1 MRKYKLILLS
11 VFLCLPIFVFADI
24 CADFLSEGK
33 RLYNSGKY
41 QEAKESFDYVRSK
54 CGGNYGGVDTW
65 IDKCNAALTPTLS
78 VSKSQISCS
87 ASGTTHYVTVTSN
100 TTWEVQ
106 YPSSSMYSV
115 TRNGN
120 TLTVTIYSTTSTE
133 TRTDFFNVKTTDGRL
148 VEKITLKQTGKIA
161 SNSLEVSTSLIS
173 CSANAT
179 TQYVT
184 VTSNTAWEIQ
194 HPTGNMYSV
203 TRSGNTLT
211 VKITANTL
219 TSSREDYFIVR
230 TSDGLINKKITLK
243 QSGKTSSNSS
253 YSSSSS
259 YLTPKGKIHKVWV
272 EHNVMYGGQKCMK
285 IHVKFEVDNMKGKT
299 GDCVAW
305 FYYENGN
312 KLYDTNNSYKTVN
325 GQVSTSDTFTATYDG
340 SIWND
345 FIFYIPNSELH
356 IVRSGSYKFC
366 VGIFDHNDK
375 QLATSDYVTFT
386 YGN

>member
-1 MRKYKLILLS
+1 MRKYKYLLLLIL
-11 VFLCLPIFVFADI
+11 FCLPTLTFADD
-24 CADFLSEGK
+24 CSDLLSEGK
-33 RLYNSGKY
+33 LHYNNGDY
-41 QEAKESFDYVRSK
+41 QKAKECFIYVKNQCGTSYGDVTNWMNK
-54 CGGNYGGVDTW
+54 CE
-65 IDKCNAALTPTLS
+65 AALSLTLS

-87 ASGTTHYVTVTSN
+87 ASGTTQYVTVTSN

-120 TLTVTIYSTTSTE
+120 TLTVMIYSTTSTE
-133 TRTDFFNVKTTDGRL
+133 TRTDFFNVKTTDGKI
-148 VEKITLKQTGKIA
+148 VKKITLNQSGK
-161 SNSLEVSTSLIS
+161 SVFNSLEVSTSLIS
-173 CSANAT
+173 CSASAT

-184 VTSNTAWEIQ
+184 VTSNTTWEVQ

-203 TRSGNTLT
+203 ARNGNTLT
-211 VKITANTL
+211 VKITANPL

-230 TSDGLINKKITLK
+230 TSDGVINKKITLK

-253 YSSSSS
+253 YSSGSS

-285 IHVKFEVDNMKGKT
+285 IHVKFEVDNMKGKS

-312 KLYDTNNSYKTVN
+312 KLYDTNNRYSTIN
-325 GQVSTSDTFTATYDG
+325 GQVSVSESFTATYDG
-340 SIWND
+340 TLWND
-345 FIFYIPNSELH
+345 FVLYIPNSELH
-356 IVRSGSYKFC
+356 IVRSGGYKLD
-366 VGIFDHNDK
+366 VGIFDHNNK
-375 QLATSDYVTFT
+375 QLATSNYVTFS